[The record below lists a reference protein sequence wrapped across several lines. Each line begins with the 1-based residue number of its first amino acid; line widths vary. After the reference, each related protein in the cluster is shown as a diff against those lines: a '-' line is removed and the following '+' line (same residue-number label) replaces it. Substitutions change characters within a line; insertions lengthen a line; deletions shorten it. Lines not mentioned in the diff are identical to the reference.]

1 MQAARPAPRIPEP
14 RRNALEPSY
23 APRIAFQT
31 DTRYPPKPYDT
42 RNRTNSAPLAA
53 RNALDDKSI
62 CRDATRCPGGVFE
75 RIPNSAIS
83 RNKTPRWQEGN
94 QNLANGE
101 AAYIVPH
108 VRMEPTKG
116 NTHIGHQLPKKQT
129 ARTGRSDNPSGGLGR
144 GRQSPPTLFAEITSC
159 QLLSL
164 SAPAPMYG
172 DGQRLRGLS
181 APYAVTPKISD
192 VAALKAIPQPLPLL
206 LLPVGRIVW
215 IRDKTHFVVH
225 VETLFLPPQSA
236 ESGQL
241 LVTLSNLL
249 LVVGMFLPH
258 LPHLC
263 VPVLPHHRADNS
275 KPLVS
280 LHAAT
285 PFQSEGH
292 SRPLA
297 AHSAFWPPV
306 P

>member
-1 MQAARPAPRIPEP
+1 MLLAVLGAFLSEFRIPP
-14 RRNALEPSY
+14 FHGIKLPAGRREIRTLPTGRR
-23 APRIAFQT
+23 RILCRT
-31 DTRYPPKPYDT
+31 SEWSLRKETRTSDI
-42 RNRTNSAPLAA
+42 N
-53 RNALDDKSI
+53 
-62 CRDATRCPGGVFE
+62 C
-75 RIPNSAIS
+75 
-83 RNKTPRWQEGN
+83 Q
-94 QNLANGE
+94 
-101 AAYIVPH
+101 
-108 VRMEPTKG
+108 
-116 NTHIGHQLPKKQT
+116 KKQT

-263 VPVLPHHRADNS
+263 VPVLPHHRADNR